1 MRRLALI
8 ALTLVAAAAWWV
20 TSTAGADDTHTYKI
34 EMYNA
39 FGIVDGSD
47 VRVGG
52 VNAGAVSGLDVN
64 AKKQALVTVE
74 LTGPL
79 AVLGKDTHC
88 ASEPQSL
95 IAEYFIDCQPEGPP
109 LSDGGTIPAS
119 HVRLTVQND
128 LVANSLRLSYRDR
141 LSLIINE
148 FGTALAGNAHSL
160 NQAVRLG
167 SPALFNLRKVLDILA
182 RQAATIRDLNVNSD
196 RIIGQL
202 TDNRAN
208 VIRFIQTA
216 GRTAA
221 ISASRRNDLS
231 IDFNRLDDFLHE
243 LGPTV
248 TQLGATARQSTP
260 LLRDLHAAAPGLNT
274 LAETLPA
281 FNRASARSLAALGR
295 AAVPGRKAVRQGL
308 DEVQALKRAGQNA
321 KPVALTLSKFLN
333 DIAAP
338 SRATNVDARAANT
351 CAAGTKHPK
360 TKPCYSTGRKAPT
373 GWTGMESLLN
383 YVYWQAA
390 SLNQFDQIG
399 HLLHFSLYDVSTGPC
414 GDFSSG
420 HNTTTGKPE
429 IAAKGGGFTT
439 DATKT
444 ASCVSW
450 LGPNQPGINENLHLP
465 PYDKSVCPNG
475 TIPDAALQYCDPNS
489 KQKQSAADVLKAAA
503 KAGAAA
509 GTRNGPGGATGQV
522 TPSGGGGGSS
532 GGGTGPVPGLPPGL
546 LPENQDA
553 LHRLEHIL
561 GLPSGSGLG
570 GALGG
575 GHGVKGLGGVL
586 GGSGV
591 AGQGKS
597 KGKGKAGKAARAV
610 RAQAQ
615 ARAGAGATQNLLD
628 FLLGDGG
635 VS

>member
-8 ALTLVAAAAWWV
+8 VLTLVAAAAWWV
-20 TSTAGADDTHTYKI
+20 TSSAGADDTHTYKI

-74 LTGPL
+74 LSGPL
-79 AVLGKDTHC
+79 AVLGKDTRC

-95 IAEYFIDCQPEGPP
+95 IAEYFIDCQPKGPP
-109 LSDGGTIPAS
+109 LPEGGTIPAS

-141 LSLIINE
+141 LAMIINE
-148 FGTALAGNAHSL
+148 FGVALAGNAHSL
-160 NQAVRLG
+160 NQAIRLG

-202 TDNRAN
+202 ADNRAN
-208 VIRFIQTA
+208 VIKFIQTA

-274 LAETLPA
+274 LATTLPA

-295 AAVPGRKAVRQGL
+295 AAVPGKKAVRQGL
-308 DEVQALKRAGQNA
+308 DEVQALKRAGTNA
-321 KPVALTLSKFLN
+321 RPVADTLAKFLT
-333 DIAAP
+333 DIGNP
-338 SRATNVDARAANT
+338 SRGTYTDARAANT
-351 CAAGTKHPK
+351 CPPGTTHQR
-360 TKPCYSTGRKAPT
+360 TKPCYATGRKAPT
-373 GWTGMESLLN
+373 GWSGMESLLN

-399 HLLHFSLYDVSTGPC
+399 HLLHFSLYDVTTGPC
-414 GDFSSG
+414 GNFSSG
-420 HNTTTGKPE
+420 HNTTTGNPE
-429 IAAKGGGFTT
+429 IPAKGGGFTT
-439 DATKT
+439 DVTKT

-450 LGPNQPGINENLHLP
+450 LGPNQPGINEDLNLP
-465 PYDKSVCPNG
+465 PFDKSVCPNG

-489 KQKQSAADVLKAAA
+489 KQKSATKQIEAAA

-509 GTRNGPGGATGQV
+509 ATRNGPGGATGQV
-522 TPSGGGGGSS
+522 TPSGGGGGGTGGG

-546 LPENQDA
+546 LPHDQDA

-561 GLPSGSGLG
+561 GLPSGSGGLG

-586 GGSGV
+586 GGSAVG
-591 AGQGKS
+591 GQGK
-597 KGKGKAGKAARAV
+597 GKVKPGAVAAAR
-610 RAQAQ
+610 AQ

-635 VS
+635 GV